1 MNNKIF
7 MGLIIL
13 GVIFVGSAAYAL
25 FNENILLDVTADVQA
40 NDASSSN
47 NQPNIQNNRS
57 NNIANGENP
66 SSSFNNIANAI
77 LNDIGVV
84 NDDSGQ
90 KVVKELRRITAKDGI
105 HVRYDDS
112 SYFIVTDNGTFM
124 VRDILMP
131 VYDTDSVSGGFIV
144 CADCGY
150 FIPVGDVSVLVPDDY
165 LCKCPDEHPT
175 SLKGLSQV
183 YSEES
188 VLEDIK
194 LTEHSKHN
202 VVIPEDNSF
211 EDSFKNI
218 DTVDNVSVSDESTQG
233 NVENTDSFEDYWE
246 KLWEEDCAKHRLMP
260 TDNHPE
266 IPKISFVM

>member
-1 MNNKIF
+1 

-77 LNDIGVV
+77 LNDSGVV

-90 KVVKELRRITAKDGI
+90 KVVKELRRITAMDGI
-105 HVRYDDS
+105 HIRYDDS

-131 VYDTDSVSGGFIV
+131 VYDTDSVSGGYIW
-144 CADCGY
+144 CADCGN
-150 FIPVGDVSVLVPDDY
+150 FIPVGDVLGLVPDDY

-175 SLKGLSQV
+175 SDKDV
-183 YSEES
+183 PYVFSEES
-188 VLEDIK
+188 VLKDIQ
-194 LTEHSKHN
+194 LTEYSKTKNN
-202 VVIPEDNSF
+202 VEILEDNSF
-211 EDSFKNI
+211 EDSSKNI
-218 DTVDNVSVSDESTQG
+218 DTVDNVSVSEEITQE
-233 NVENTDSFEDYWE
+233 NVENTDSDNTYTAGFDIPQFDPYKYEGMDWSDRD
-246 KLWEEDCAKHRLMP
+246 LWPVADQAL
-260 TDNHPE
+260 D
-266 IPKISFVM
+266 